1 MNKDPKSPAPAVEVC
16 PTSNFITL
24 GLSSYADHPHIRKL
38 LSLNYP
44 ISIHTDDS
52 GIFNTTLT
60 KEFLH
65 ILHALNLKVFDIIQ
79 LSRKQ

>member
-1 MNKDPKSPAPAVEVC
+1 MNRDRKTATPAIEVC
-16 PTSNFITL
+16 PTSNYITL
-24 GLSSYADHPHIRKL
+24 GLSSYADHPHVRKL

-65 ILHALNLKVFDIIQ
+65 IMHALNLNLLDVVQ
-79 LSRKQ
+79 LSCK